1 MLQELFKKIRTLG
14 DESTTATA
22 PSLPLA
28 VSALLLEVA
37 YADHHADATDLEE
50 IRGVISDT
58 FALEPAEI
66 ETLLVE
72 SADYYQA
79 SVGAQPLT
87 RAITE
92 AWSEGQRYELLVTL
106 WRVAL
111 AQDGISALEE
121 HRIRHLADML
131 YLSHR
136 RFIEAKFAAKA
147 ALENPTKKPTQ
158 D

>member
-1 MLQELFKKIRTLG
+1 MLQDLFKKIRSLG
-14 DESTTATA
+14 EAGDTSPNALA

-37 YADHHADATDLEE
+37 YADQHADESELAE
-50 IRGVISDT
+50 IRRVVGDT
-58 FALEPAEI
+58 FELTETEI
-66 ETLLVE
+66 ETLLAE

-79 SVGAQPLT
+79 SVGAQSLT

-92 AWSEGQRYELLVTL
+92 AWSEPQRFELVVTL

-136 RFIEAKFAAKA
+136 RFIAAKIAAKA
-147 ALENPTKKPTQ
+147 AMDGAPKG
-158 D
+158 

>member
-1 MLQELFKKIRTLG
+1 MFQELVQRIRSIG
-14 DESTTATA
+14 DQSSADTA

-37 YADHHADATDLEE
+37 YADQSADPAELDE
-50 IRGVISDT
+50 IRQMIGTT
-58 FALEPAEI
+58 FALDSTEI
-66 ETLLVE
+66 EALLDE
-72 SADYYQA
+72 SAQYYQG

-92 AWSEGQRYELLVTL
+92 AWTETQRYELVVTL

-121 HRIRHLADML
+121 HRIRHIADLL

-136 RFIEAKFAAKA
+136 RFIEAKLAAKA
-147 ALENPTKKPTQ
+147 NISK
-158 D
+158 